1 VWWLVWVG
9 IGAVLLALLAI
20 SWWLDRDARRRGA
33 TPLSA
38 GEMNRGR
45 WARDRGLEQE
55 VTQVSPQG
63 LSPRSQDAARDIWR
77 GHPF

>member
-1 VWWLVWVG
+1 MWWLVWAG
-9 IGAVLLALLAI
+9 IGAVLVALLGI

-38 GEMNRGR
+38 GQMSKGR
-45 WARDRGLEQE
+45 WARDRALQQE

-63 LSPRSQDAARDIWR
+63 LTPRGQDAARDVWR
-77 GHPF
+77 GHPL